1 MKGDTLIKELDC
13 EILYRRKE
21 GGTKDLRSFIASD
34 LMSDVLLVDNEID
47 ILITSLSTAQAIRT
61 ADIVS
66 AIGVVI
72 VNGKP
77 VSADMKAAAK
87 EFDITLL
94 RTKLS
99 TFEACGIIHRLKERS
114 A

>member
-1 MKGDTLIKELDC
+1 MKIDVLIKELEC
-13 EILYRRKE
+13 EVLHRRKE
-21 GGTKDLRSFIASD
+21 TGVKDLSSFITSD
-34 LMSDVLLVDNEID
+34 LMSDVLLADHEID
-47 ILITSLSTAQAIRT
+47 ILITSLSTVQAIRT

-66 AIGVVI
+66 AIGIII

-87 EFDITLL
+87 DFDITLL

-99 TFEACGIIHRLKERS
+99 TFEVCGIIHRLKG
-114 A
+114 